1 MTKSAN
7 WPKIP
12 SLWPEIFRNKY
23 VSQVNLMLLALCFR
37 KRSKKIS
44 FFTLFYIYIIEN

>member
-37 KRSKKIS
+37 KRSKKYPFS
-44 FFTLFYIYIIEN
+44 PYFLYIL